1 MAGGLA
7 AGLARGLSTGYG
19 MARDAYQDEQT
30 QKRQAVEDVYKA
42 RADER
47 ADQASKRENERLE
60 LMRSTEQRQQQRLD
74 EQERRQRMTDAATLL
89 EKSNAD
95 ILARSRARTGAG
107 MPVDPGDEEEYEQ
120 NRAALRRIRRQGALN
135 FFSRVSAGT
144 ASIDDVSPGDFYTN
158 FTAATDMEP
167 EELAKMPKYID
178 DIQAGLQTGNQG
190 LVVEATNG
198 LMTPQLR
205 RGVGAPSPY
214 GGVIVK
220 KEIIGLDPAR
230 DANGQDHPNRFIP
243 RLRVYVDHPSMQGPR
258 MENGATGYYDTV
270 MTKGGTTEETD
281 LPVAIDIGKA
291 MDWMGNLGVLAN
303 AVQNPQVA
311 ARLEQGKREKGA
323 DAKRYRDDL
332 IAMSRPTKKNTTVD
346 KVDLGDRTVMITR
359 DETGKEISR
368 EEMRKGA
375 APRLFAPPR
384 AGGAGGVSGI
394 LDTLEEPDATG
405 DELLASLPPRVAA
418 TIKAL
423 DEGRMTLKDL
433 PTKGNYRGEIQAL
446 WNQYNSRADA
456 TKFNTSQ
463 RVENSFAVGKQGDTV
478 RSFNVAVEHLDT
490 LNHLIAALG
499 NGDTLAFNKL
509 ANTIAQQTGQPAPT
523 NFESARQIV
532 TNEVTKATVGA
543 QNALGDRQE
552 IARTINVASSPAQ
565 LQGAIRNYQE
575 LMAGQLKGLGTQYY
589 AGGGRKDFSTFLTP
603 RTVELTGGVPR
614 PKSQPSR
621 SAADSGGATTPKG
634 PAVGTVQDGY
644 RFKGGDPASP
654 SSWEKVR

>member
-1 MAGGLA
+1 MARGLAARLA
-7 AGLARGLSTGYG
+7 AGLNTGYG
-19 MARDAYQDEQT
+19 MARDAYQDELAEKQ
-30 QKRQAVEDVYKA
+30 RAEDQVYKA

-47 ADQASKRENERLE
+47 ADAASKRENERLE
-60 LMRSTEQRQQQRLD
+60 LSRQVERRQQERLD

-120 NRAALRRIRRQGALN
+120 NRAALRRIRQDALRRIRRQDALN

-144 ASIDDVSPGDFYTN
+144 ASIDDVSPGDFYVN

-198 LMTPQLR
+198 LMAPQLR

-270 MTKGGTTEETD
+270 MTKRGTTEETD

-346 KVDLGDRTVMITR
+346 KVNLGDRQLLITR
-359 DETGKEISR
+359 DETGKEVSR
-368 EEMRKGA
+368 EEIKKGA
-375 APRLFAPPR
+375 VPRILAPH
-384 AGGAGGVSGI
+384 GGAGGSKPAVEP
-394 LDTLEEPDATG
+394 TLSDRALTKMAMQALNGDDSVFTNLGRGAQGAANVVALRNRITELG
-405 DELLASLPPRVAA
+405 DELGITVPEQVLAKAEFQGQKAAQRALGTRTANFGLAEKEALEMADLVVNTSAVVAR
-418 TIKAL
+418 TNFMPVNKAIIAYNDQTGDPETRAFGAAL
-423 DEGRMTLKDL
+423 NSFINAYARAVSPVGTPHVSDKDHARAML
-433 PTKGNYRGEIQAL
+433 
-446 WNQYNSRADA
+446 SRADGHKA
-456 TKFNTSQ
+456 LVAIMDQLKAEMKAAEKAPSAVRDQLRRQFNEGSARIRERGQGAKTPT
-463 RVENSFAVGKQGDTV
+463 FASEADAAAAAKAGKIKPGDRIT
-478 RSFNVAVEHLDT
+478 
-490 LNHLIAALG
+490 I
-499 NGDTLAFNKL
+499 NG
-509 ANTIAQQTGQPAPT
+509 QTGTWQ
-523 NFESARQIV
+523 
-532 TNEVTKATVGA
+532 
-543 QNALGDRQE
+543 
-552 IARTINVASSPAQ
+552 
-565 LQGAIRNYQE
+565 
-575 LMAGQLKGLGTQYY
+575 
-589 AGGGRKDFSTFLTP
+589 
-603 RTVELTGGVPR
+603 
-614 PKSQPSR
+614 
-621 SAADSGGATTPKG
+621 
-634 PAVGTVQDGY
+634 
-644 RFKGGDPASP
+644 
-654 SSWEKVR
+654 